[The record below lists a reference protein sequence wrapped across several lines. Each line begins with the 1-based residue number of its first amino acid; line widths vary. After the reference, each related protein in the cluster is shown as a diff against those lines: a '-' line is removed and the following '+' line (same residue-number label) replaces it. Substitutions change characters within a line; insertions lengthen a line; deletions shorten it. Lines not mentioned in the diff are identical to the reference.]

1 MIYMNDEYWELL
13 DESRNQVGILHKRG
27 DKIPNGYYHL
37 VVHVWI
43 MSKDGLFLM
52 SQRQAGRPYALKW
65 ERTGGSVLFGESS
78 LDGAIREVYEELGIK
93 LDRNNAY
100 FIKSQ
105 KRERFKDFFD
115 SWLFVID
122 KDTKIT
128 FQETEVINAKWFTIK
143 ELDDF
148 KNDNKLVK
156 SSRYYKEV
164 YDYFLKH
171 TK

>member
-1 MIYMNDEYWELL
+1 M
-13 DESRNQVGILHKRG
+13 
-27 DKIPNGYYHL
+27 
-37 VVHVWI
+37 
-43 MSKDGLFLM
+43 
-52 SQRQAGRPYALKW
+52 
-65 ERTGGSVLFGESS
+65 FGESS